1 MEPLTTVPRP
11 IYRWKVV
18 VRTPELR
25 LYALSDK
32 AVGGGTKW
40 EHIRFKVKLI
50 ESDHRWEGKKVKRV
64 DAWRGKYSGEE
75 KMEIAKQSFSIE
87 ARSGSN

>member
-1 MEPLTTVPRP
+1 MNQQPNKHQ
-11 IYRWKVV
+11 RWKVV

-40 EHIRFKVKLI
+40 EHIRSKVKSI
-50 ESDHRWEGKKVKRV
+50 KSDHRWEGKKVKRV
-64 DAWRGKYSGEE
+64 DAWRGKYSGEDN
-75 KMEIAKQSFSIE
+75 METAKRSFPIG